1 MKLAL
6 FFAFIIAS
14 VNAIAQEPPSAVTK
28 PLPPKPH
35 DAYKAKAAPMAPL
48 SATKLSNEEL
58 SGLLRAQTNAIKS
71 LSSKLD
77 SLEERIGKIEK
88 GGR

>member
-14 VNAIAQEPPSAVTK
+14 ANAFAQQQAPRAIEIPRPAPPMA
-28 PLPPKPH
+28 PPADLP
-35 DAYKAKAAPMAPL
+35 KAAPRAPQ
-48 SATKLSNEEL
+48 LSNTEL
-58 SGLLRAQTNAIKS
+58 TELLRAQTTAIKS

-77 SLEERIGKIEK
+77 SLEERIGKVE
-88 GGR
+88 RRQR